1 MSEETVTKNPF
12 EGMTSTEVRAYLEK
26 IEAKEKKVQQK
37 KREEYEAKRDHVVVS
52 LTENAIGLFK
62 ELALFKAL
70 VQEEMDEQALRLNE
84 YGLMRGNSKGGFSV
98 TNEADTY
105 RIRRTRDTS
114 PSWDERSTK
123 GVALIKEFLD
133 DAIKK
138 RAFKEYTLIMDFL
151 EKNQQGDLEYQKV
164 MMLLRREDN
173 YSDPRWKEGL
183 RLLKESYKVV
193 LKGFGYYF
201 ERKTPE
207 GKWEPISLN
216 FSSL

>member
-1 MSEETVTKNPF
+1 MKTETKNPF
-12 EGMTSTEVRAYLEK
+12 EGMSSAEIREHLHRV
-26 IEAKEKKVQQK
+26 EAKEKKAQQK
-37 KREEYEAKRDHVVVS
+37 KRNEYEAKRDHTVVS
-52 LTENAIGLFK
+52 LTENALGLFK
-62 ELALFKAL
+62 ELSLFKVL

-84 YGLMRGNSKGGFSV
+84 YGLMRGNSKGGFSI

-114 PSWDERSTK
+114 PTWDERSTK
-123 GVALIKEFLD
+123 GVSLIKEFLD

-151 EKNQQGDLEYQKV
+151 EKNKQGDLEYQKV

-173 YSDPRWKEGL
+173 YNDPRWKEGL
-183 RLLKESYKVV
+183 RLLKESYKIV

-201 ERKTPE
+201 ERKTSD
-207 GKWEPISLN
+207 GKWESISLN